1 MNDDQPTAR
10 PPHSDDRDAPASGRA
25 PTVADVLALPV
36 LAAGQ
41 PQVVTG
47 VTHLDRPVRWVHITE
62 LTDPASFLK
71 GGELVLTTGMPLPDD
86 PAGVRRYVDEL
97 ADVRAAA
104 LVIELVRRYH
114 RPPDALVHACR
125 ARGLPLVTLAKDV
138 NFLEVTQVV
147 HALIL
152 GHQADAMRRTQ
163 RIHEAFT
170 ALTLRGAGAEDVVRA
185 AAEMS
190 GRTVV
195 LENLVHQALIC
206 EPSGT
211 TAEEA
216 LADWERRSRSTPP
229 GDHTQVGGPQGWLTT
244 PVSYQ
249 GERWGRLAM
258 LPGGRGGSGG
268 SAGTAATDGTQRTS
282 GTEGTN
288 GTAGT
293 KGTAGPEGTSGTA
306 GTAEPHGAAGPTAS
320 HHPPGP
326 AFEPEHITVLE
337 RTAMAL
343 TVARL
348 IHPTPWERTA
358 HRSALRDLAEQH
370 HHSPE
375 DARARCAALGLPTED
390 SRFLAI
396 LVDLG
401 GGDEAGARETRLH
414 QDLRTAGIPSL
425 VGELAPG
432 RLGVLLALRPSQP
445 WRPVAE
451 RVGRTALGLD
461 PAAIVSVGSEVAD
474 LVDAARSFRE
484 AARVTEATPPGQPL
498 PAGRAFHE
506 LPDIGLRRLL
516 YALRQDTRIQDYTE
530 RSLGRLIEHDIR
542 HGTDLLTTLG
552 HYLDAAGN
560 KTTAARRGGLS
571 RETMYQR
578 LRTVERLLGADLE
591 SGERRTELHV
601 ALMALHVLRAR

>member
-1 MNDDQPTAR
+1 MSENHPTA
-10 PPHSDDRDAPASGRA
+10 PAGRA
-25 PTVADVLALPV
+25 PTVADILALPV

-47 VTHLDRPVRWVHITE
+47 LAQLDRPVRWVHITE

-71 GGELVLTTGMPLPDD
+71 GGELVLTTGMPLPEDA
-86 PAGVRRYVDEL
+86 AGVRRYVDEL
-97 ADVRAAA
+97 TEVGAAA

-114 RPPDALVHACR
+114 RPPDALVQACR
-125 ARGLPLVTLAKDV
+125 ARGLPLVSLARDV

-152 GHQADAMRRTQ
+152 GSQADAMRRTQ
-163 RIHEAFT
+163 RVHEAFT
-170 ALTLRGAGAEDVVRA
+170 ALTLRGAGPEDVVRA

-206 EPSGT
+206 EPSGST
-211 TAEEA
+211 VEEA
-216 LADWERRSRSTPP
+216 LTGWEQRSRATAP
-229 GDHTQVGGPQGWLTT
+229 GDHTEVGGEEGWLTA

-258 LPGGRGGSGG
+258 LPPPGEGRSF
-268 SAGTAATDGTQRTS
+268 
-282 GTEGTN
+282 
-288 GTAGT
+288 
-293 KGTAGPEGTSGTA
+293 GPE
-306 GTAEPHGAAGPTAS
+306 HV
-320 HHPPGP
+320 
-326 AFEPEHITVLE
+326 TVLE

-348 IHPTPWERTA
+348 IHATPWEHTA
-358 HRSALRDLAEQH
+358 HRSALRELVEQR

-375 DARARCAALGLPTED
+375 DARARCAALGLPTRD
-390 SRFLAI
+390 SSFLAL

-401 GGDEAGARETRLH
+401 TGAGGSEPESRLYGELRAAGVPA
-414 QDLRTAGIPSL
+414 L
-425 VGELAPG
+425 VGELSPG

-451 RVGRTALGLD
+451 RLSRAALSLV
-461 PAAIVSVGSEVAD
+461 PEAIVSVGSEVAEFAD
-474 LVDAARSFRE
+474 TARSFRE

-498 PAGRAFHE
+498 PADRSFHE
-506 LPDIGLRRLL
+506 LPDIDLRRLL
-516 YALRQDTRIQDYTE
+516 YALREDTRVQDYTE
-530 RSLGRLIEHDIR
+530 RRLGRLIDHDTR

-578 LRTVERLLGADLE
+578 LRTIERLLDTDLE

-601 ALMALHVLRAR
+601 ALTALRVLRAE

>member
-1 MNDDQPTAR
+1 MNQHPPT
-10 PPHSDDRDAPASGRA
+10 PGPDPAPAGRA
-25 PTVADVLALPV
+25 PTLADVLALPV

-47 VTHLDRPVRWVHITE
+47 LDRLDRPVRWVHITE

-71 GGELVLTTGMPLPDD
+71 GGELVLTTGMPLPEDA
-86 PAGVRRYVDEL
+86 AGVRRYVEEL
-97 ADVRAAA
+97 TEVGAAA

-125 ARGLPLVTLAKDV
+125 ARGLPLVTLARDV

-152 GHQADAMRRTQ
+152 GNQADAMRRTQ

-170 ALTLRGAGAEDVVRA
+170 ALTLRGAGPEDVVRA

-206 EPSGT
+206 EPSGST
-211 TAEEA
+211 VEEA
-216 LADWERRSRSTPP
+216 LGDWERRSRSTEP
-229 GDHTQVGGPQGWLTT
+229 GDRTEVGGPEGWLTA

-258 LPGGRGGSGG
+258 LP
-268 SAGTAATDGTQRTS
+268 ADGPVF
-282 GTEGTN
+282 
-288 GTAGT
+288 
-293 KGTAGPEGTSGTA
+293 GPE
-306 GTAEPHGAAGPTAS
+306 HV
-320 HHPPGP
+320 
-326 AFEPEHITVLE
+326 TVLE

-348 IHPTPWERTA
+348 IHSTPWEHTA
-358 HRSALRDLAEQH
+358 HRNALRELAEQR

-375 DARARCAALGLPTED
+375 DVRARCTALGLPTEAGV
-390 SRFLAI
+390 FLAV

-401 GGDEAGARETRLH
+401 PGGAGTEAETRLH
-414 QDLRTAGIPSL
+414 RELRSAGIPAL
-425 VGELAPG
+425 VGELSPR
-432 RLGVLLALRPSQP
+432 RLGVLLALRPAQP

-451 RVGRTALGLD
+451 RLSRTALALA
-461 PAAIVSVGSEVAD
+461 PEAIVGVGSEVAELAD
-474 LVDAARSFRE
+474 SARSFRE
-484 AARVTEATPPGQPL
+484 AARVIEATPPGQAL
-498 PAGRAFHE
+498 PADRSFHE
-506 LPDIGLRRLL
+506 LPDIDLRRLL
-516 YALRQDTRIQDYTE
+516 YALRDDTRIQEYTE
-530 RSLGRLIEHDIR
+530 RRLGRLIDHDTR

-578 LRTVERLLGADLE
+578 LRAIERLLDNDLE

-601 ALMALHVLRAR
+601 ALTVLRVLRADRGRHPL

>member
-1 MNDDQPTAR
+1 MNETHPTA
-10 PPHSDDRDAPASGRA
+10 PAGRA

-47 VTHLDRPVRWVHITE
+47 LAQLDRPVRWVHITE

-71 GGELVLTTGMPLPDD
+71 GGELVLTTGMPLPEDA
-86 PAGVRRYVDEL
+86 AGVRRYVDEL
-97 ADVRAAA
+97 TEVGAAA

-114 RPPDALVHACR
+114 RPPEALVQACR
-125 ARGLPLVTLAKDV
+125 ARGLPLVTLARDV

-152 GHQADAMRRTQ
+152 GNQADAMRRTQ
-163 RIHEAFT
+163 RVHEAFT
-170 ALTLRGAGAEDVVRA
+170 ALTLRGAGPEDVVRA

-206 EPSGT
+206 EPSGST
-211 TAEEA
+211 VGEA
-216 LADWERRSRSTPP
+216 LTGWEQRSRATAP
-229 GDHTQVGGPQGWLTT
+229 GDHTEVGGPEGWLTA

-258 LPGGRGGSGG
+258 LP
-268 SAGTAATDGTQRTS
+268 SAG
-282 GTEGTN
+282 EGP
-288 GTAGT
+288 GF
-293 KGTAGPEGTSGTA
+293 GPE
-306 GTAEPHGAAGPTAS
+306 HV
-320 HHPPGP
+320 
-326 AFEPEHITVLE
+326 TVLE

-348 IHPTPWERTA
+348 IHATPWEHTA
-358 HRSALRDLAEQH
+358 HRNALRELAEQR

-375 DARARCAALGLPTED
+375 DARARCAALGLPTRD

-401 GGDEAGARETRLH
+401 TGAGRSEPESRLH
-414 QDLRTAGIPSL
+414 GELRSAGVPAL
-425 VGELAPG
+425 VGELSPG

-451 RVGRTALGLD
+451 RLSRTALSLV
-461 PAAIVSVGSEVAD
+461 PEAIVSAGSEVEELA
-474 LVDAARSFRE
+474 DAARSFRE

-498 PAGRAFHE
+498 PADRSFHE
-506 LPDIGLRRLL
+506 LPDIDLRRLL
-516 YALRQDTRIQDYTE
+516 YALREDTRVQDYTE
-530 RSLGRLIEHDIR
+530 RRLGRLIDHDTR

-552 HYLDAAGN
+552 NYLDAAGN

-578 LRTVERLLGADLE
+578 LRTIERLLDTDLE

-601 ALMALHVLRAR
+601 ALTALRVLRAE

>member
-1 MNDDQPTAR
+1 
-10 PPHSDDRDAPASGRA
+10 
-25 PTVADVLALPV
+25 VADVLALPV

-71 GGELVLTTGMPLPDD
+71 GGELVLTTGMPLPEDA
-86 PAGVRRYVDEL
+86 AGVRRYVDEL
-97 ADVRAAA
+97 ADVEAAA

-114 RPPDALVHACR
+114 RPPDALVQACR
-125 ARGLPLVTLAKDV
+125 ARRLPLVTLAKDV

-152 GHQADAMRRTQ
+152 GNQADAMRRTQ

-170 ALTLRGAGAEDVVRA
+170 ALTLRGAGTEEVVRA

-206 EPSGT
+206 EPSGST
-211 TAEEA
+211 VQQVLT
-216 LADWERRSRSTPP
+216 DWERRSRATGP
-229 GDHTQVGGPQGWLTT
+229 GDHTEVGGPEGWLTA

-258 LPGGRGGSGG
+258 LP
-268 SAGTAATDGTQRTS
+268 AAAD
-282 GTEGTN
+282 
-288 GTAGT
+288 
-293 KGTAGPEGTSGTA
+293 
-306 GTAEPHGAAGPTAS
+306 
-320 HHPPGP
+320 GP
-326 AFEPEHITVLE
+326 AFGPEHVTVLE

-358 HRSALRDLAEQH
+358 HRNVLRDLAEQR
-370 HHSPE
+370 HHSPA
-375 DARARCAALGLPTED
+375 DARARCAALGLPTTD
-390 SRFLAI
+390 TRFLAV
-396 LVDLG
+396 LVTLDEG
-401 GGDEAGARETRLH
+401 GEATSPETRLH
-414 QDLRTAGIPSL
+414 QDLAAAGIPAL
-425 VGELAPG
+425 VGRLAPG
-432 RLGVLLALRPSQP
+432 RVGVLLALRPSQP

-451 RVGRTALGLD
+451 RLSRTALSVL
-461 PAAIVSVGSEVAD
+461 PEAVVSVGSEVTD
-474 LVDAARSFRE
+474 LTDSARSFRE
-484 AARVTEATPPGQPL
+484 AARVMEATPPGQPL
-498 PAGRAFHE
+498 AADRSFHE

-516 YALRQDTRIQDYTE
+516 YALREDPRIQDYTE
-530 RSLGRLIEHDIR
+530 RRLGRLIEHDAR

-578 LRTVERLLGADLE
+578 LRTIERLLDSDLE

-601 ALMALHVLRAR
+601 ALTALKVLRAR